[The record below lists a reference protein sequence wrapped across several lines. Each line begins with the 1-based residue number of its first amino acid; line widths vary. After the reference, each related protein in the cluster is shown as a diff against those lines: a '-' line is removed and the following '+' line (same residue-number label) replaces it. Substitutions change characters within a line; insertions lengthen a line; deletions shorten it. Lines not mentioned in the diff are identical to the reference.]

1 MIKEGGIQEFVV
13 ALRLNNTLNE
23 LCLSFNKIN
32 NAGLS
37 HLSGFLAEN
46 SALKVLDISRN
57 MFTDGGFIDFAK
69 GLAHNKGISSINFS
83 KNKDVTDE
91 YGLKALA
98 NSLAT
103 NSSLSVIDL
112 TGLKVRKPCVMQ
124 YFQPALKQNITL
136 K

>member
-1 MIKEGGIQEFVV
+1 M
-13 ALRLNNTLNE
+13 ALRLNNSLNE

-37 HLSGFLAEN
+37 YLSGFL
-46 SALKVLDISRN
+46 SANTAIKVLDISRN

-69 GLAHNKGISSINFS
+69 GLAKNKGISSINFS

-91 YGLKALA
+91 YGLKELA
-98 NSLAT
+98 NSLAF
-103 NSSLSVIDL
+103 NSHIAVIDL

-124 YFQPALKQNITL
+124 YFQPALK
-136 K
+136 